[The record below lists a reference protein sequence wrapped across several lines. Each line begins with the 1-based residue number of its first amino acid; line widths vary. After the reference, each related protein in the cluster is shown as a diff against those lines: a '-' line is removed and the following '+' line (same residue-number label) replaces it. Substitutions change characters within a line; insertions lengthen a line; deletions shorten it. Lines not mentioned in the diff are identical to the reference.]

1 MMAFLYR
8 NILVIAEYKDVFV
21 FDGTVTIC
29 LFLRNVQ
36 TGCGSHPAS

>member
-1 MMAFLYR
+1 
-8 NILVIAEYKDVFV
+8 VVV

-36 TGCGSHPAS
+36 TSCGGHLAS